1 MPQSTINYHHIYN
14 NLMEDS
20 LKDSLGIPV
29 RFCDLDDNNER
40 FIVALIDHSYGSF
53 CESLLM
59 QDHVRDLEYLSTE
72 ISETLNSIV
81 LGINNLRKD
90 FSHA

>member
-1 MPQSTINYHHIYN
+1 
-14 NLMEDS
+14 
-20 LKDSLGIPV
+20 
-29 RFCDLDDNNER
+29 
-40 FIVALIDHSYGSF
+40 
-53 CESLLM
+53 M

-72 ISETLNSIV
+72 ISETLSSIV